1 MPAGEIARWKQKR
14 AAWVARLDPTHLFH
28 RLFDHVPGVHFF
40 AKNRDGRLM
49 FASRGLMN
57 RYQMRDDSEIIGRTD
72 FDLNP
77 ETMAEAYVNDDRE
90 IVTGRAKMVE
100 RIELW
105 WDQQGMPDWFL
116 VTKLPVRDKSGQIQ
130 GVMGVL
136 RRPEEEERRLPV
148 FQTVAQAVE
157 MIRRDFG
164 QPLRIE
170 DVAKACGQS
179 VRQLQRRFQ
188 KAFGMTPQEFLVRTR
203 LLEATQM
210 LERTALS
217 AGEIA
222 GKCGFVDASGFAL
235 HFRKRMGVSPGGYR
249 KRSAG
254 G

>member
-1 MPAGEIARWKQKR
+1 MPAGEITRWKQKR
-14 AAWVARLDPTHLFH
+14 AAWVARLDPCHLFH

-90 IVTGRAKMVE
+90 IITGRARMVE

-157 MIRRDFG
+157 MIRRDFAR
-164 QPLRIE
+164 PLRIE

-188 KAFGMTPQEFLVRTR
+188 KAFGMTPQDFLIRTR
-203 LLEATQM
+203 LLEGTRL

-217 AGEIA
+217 AAEIA
-222 GKCGFVDASGFAL
+222 GQCGFVDASSFAL

-254 G
+254 